1 MRILSALLS
10 GCLIWAAAPLLALAP
25 PADAMATPQEAAP
38 WVAKDLAGIWDFTIG
53 EEGPDAFRTEMVLT
67 FAADTLSGVLNLG
80 SNLAC
85 TDLTWAVD
93 RAALSFSVE
102 MGAGHSLNFT
112 MTRDGNKIVGSVFDG
127 DEEVDA
133 ISAQLNIE
141 KTKAAVA
148 KAAAIA
154 RGEVVEG
161 VAMGDRAPDV
171 SGTDLEGV
179 KFKLSDYKGKIVMLD
194 FWGDW

>member
-10 GCLIWAAAPLLALAP
+10 GCLTWAAAPLLALAMS
-25 PADAMATPQEAAP
+25 ADAMAAPQEAAP
-38 WVAKDLAGIWDFTIG
+38 WSAKDLSGIWDFTIG
-53 EEGPDAFRTEMVLT
+53 EEGPDAFRTEMILT
-67 FAADTLSGVLNLG
+67 FADDTLSGAINLG

-85 TDLTWAVD
+85 TGLKWAT
-93 RAALSFSVE
+93 ASATLSFSVE
-102 MGAGHSLNFT
+102 MGAEHFMDFS
-112 MTRDGNKIVGSVFDG
+112 MTREGNGFAGSFSDG
-127 DEEVDA
+127 DEKVDS
-133 ISAQLNIE
+133 ISAQLNVE
-141 KTKAAVA
+141 KTKAAAV

-179 KFKLSDYKGKIVMLD
+179 HFKLSDYKGKIVMLD